1 MSGLLA
7 GLGAFARD
15 IKLAHSIFALP
26 FALASAWLAARE
38 VPVGWAQW
46 AWILVATVAARSSAM
61 GFNRIVDRH
70 LDAKNPRTANREL
83 PAGRLT
89 LSLAWALTGG
99 SAAIGILAAA
109 MLHPMALYLSPLVL
123 AVIWGYSL
131 TKRFTALCH
140 IVLGVALGL
149 APLCAWVALTGRF
162 DAAPALLALAVL
174 TWVAGF
180 DILYSL
186 QDRGYDQSVGLN
198 SIPVALGEVGALW
211 VSGLLHLGTIGLLV
225 ALPFTIA
232 LSWPYWVGVA
242 LITGVLAYEHT
253 LVKPGD
259 LSKLDAAF
267 FSLNGYISLLFLG
280 SVVAASWH

>member
-1 MSGLLA
+1 MSGLFS

-38 VPVGWAQW
+38 TPVGLAQW
-46 AWILVATVAARSSAM
+46 GWILVAMVAARSSAM

-70 LDAKNPRTANREL
+70 IDARNPRTANREI
-83 PAGRLT
+83 PAGRLS
-89 LSLAWALTGG
+89 LPLAWGLTAG
-99 SAAIGILAAA
+99 SAALGILAAA
-109 MLHPMALYLSPLVL
+109 MLHPLALYLSPVVL

-140 IVLGVALGL
+140 LVLGLALGL
-149 APLCAWVALTGRF
+149 APLCAWVALTGQF
-162 DAAPALLALAVL
+162 HAAPLLLALAVS

-186 QDRGYDQSVGLN
+186 QDREYDRSVGLN

-211 VSGLLHLGTIGLLV
+211 VSGLLHLGTVGLLV
-225 ALPFTIA
+225 ALPSVIA

-242 LITGVLAYEHT
+242 LITGVLAYEHS

-267 FSLNGYISLLFLG
+267 FSLNGYVALLFLA
-280 SVVAASWH
+280 SVIAASWA